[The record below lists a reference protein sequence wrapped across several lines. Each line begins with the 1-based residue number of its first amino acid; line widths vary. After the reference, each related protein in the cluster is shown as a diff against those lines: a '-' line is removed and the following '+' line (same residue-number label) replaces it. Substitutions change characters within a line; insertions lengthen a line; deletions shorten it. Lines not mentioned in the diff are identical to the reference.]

1 MAEVDGE
8 WDIVTRTPM
17 GEQKS
22 VLAVKSNGDSFTGS
36 NVGTLGSLDVIDG
49 KVDGNRLT
57 WKMEMKMPFPITLDC
72 AATVTGDNIE
82 GGVTAGAFGTSPMS
96 GTRKS

>member
-8 WDIVTRTPM
+8 WDCMTRTPM

-22 VLAVKSNGDSFTGS
+22 VFTVKSDGDSFTGS
-36 NVGTLGSLDVIDG
+36 NSGQMGSLDIIDG
-49 KVDGNRLT
+49 KVDGNRLS
-57 WKMEMKMPFPITLDC
+57 WKMEMKMPFPMTLDC
-72 AATVTGDNIE
+72 TAIVTGDSIE
-82 GGVTAGAFGTSPMS
+82 GGVTAGAFGTSPMT